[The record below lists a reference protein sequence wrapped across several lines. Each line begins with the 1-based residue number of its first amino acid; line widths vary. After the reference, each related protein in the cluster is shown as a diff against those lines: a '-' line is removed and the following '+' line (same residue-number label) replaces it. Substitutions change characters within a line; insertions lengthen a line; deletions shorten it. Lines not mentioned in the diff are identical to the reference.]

1 MYYNNFLTQHVQK
14 TFWNRK
20 GGTYLQVGIIFH
32 VDNNLFSLSHKGL
45 YLKTYLMFHKECPPW
60 KWVGVVLQ
68 KFDFDKQISNNIPA
82 FDFSCITYLV
92 SNMSSF
98 KNFSTELFFFNQTA
112 RNNSHAVLG
121 ITLGKVINVLFFLE
135 ILGFHLQLQIW
146 QHAITMFK
154 KLLKVRFL
162 NIFYLHLP
170 PNYSAIFVDFS
181 KKLHTR

>member
-1 MYYNNFLTQHVQK
+1 M
-14 TFWNRK
+14 
-20 GGTYLQVGIIFH
+20 GIIFH

-45 YLKTYLMFHKECPPW
+45 YLKTYLMLHKECPPW

-98 KNFSTELFFFNQTA
+98 KNFSTELIFFFNQTA
-112 RNNSHAVLG
+112 SNNSHAVLG

-162 NIFYLHLP
+162 NIFYLHFP
-170 PNYSAIFVDFS
+170 PIIQPFLLIF
-181 KKLHTR
+181 